1 MIPSRRL
8 VIAAALPVVLALA
21 SLFDGTLLWPMLGLD
36 AGIVAVAL
44 VDAFLGA
51 SRSLTARRK
60 VPRVLSV
67 GRDNPITVEI
77 ESRARRKLGVRLTDD
92 LPLELTATGLPAEA
106 EVAPRGR
113 AEVTYHV
120 RPAQRGTFRL
130 GDHHLRHLTP
140 LGLWWRQLHV
150 RAADE
155 VRVYPDVRAVRTY
168 DLLARQNREA
178 LMARAARL
186 RGGETEFERLREH
199 LRDDPFRN
207 IDWKATARRQKLIV
221 REHQKE
227 RDQTVVCVL
236 DAGRLMTAETQ
247 GLTHFDHALNATLMM
262 GHVAA
267 RSGDQIGLVAF
278 DHQIRAYLPPVAGV
292 RATQRLVRAA
302 YDLQPAM
309 VDSDFSVAF
318 DLLSRRLR
326 KRALVVV
333 FTQVVDDVSA
343 RRLLTFMRG
352 LPRRHLALAVLFRD
366 SDVDRLVDLGAAPH
380 ELDLYVAGAAAETS
394 LWRDRLVR
402 DVKASGALVVHAPPD
417 KVTPAVVNEYLE
429 IKAKQL
435 L

>member
-8 VIAAALPVVLALA
+8 VATAALPVGLALA
-21 SLFDGTLLWPMLGLD
+21 ALLDASLLWTMLALD
-36 AGIVAVAL
+36 AGIVLVAAVDL
-44 VDAFLGA
+44 WLG
-51 SRSLTARRK
+51 RRRM
-60 VPRVLSV
+60 VSAHRNVSRVLSV
-67 GRDNPITVEI
+67 GRDNPIAVEL
-77 ESRARRKLGVRLTDD
+77 ESRSRRALSVRLTDD
-92 LPLELTATGLPAEA
+92 LPLEITATGLPAEVT
-106 EVAPRGR
+106 VAPRGR
-113 AEVTYHV
+113 ATGTYHA
-120 RPAQRGTFRL
+120 RPSRRGAFRL
-130 GDHHLRHLTP
+130 GDHHLRYLTP
-140 LGLWWRQLHV
+140 LGLWWRQV
-150 RAADE
+150 RVSASDE

-178 LMARAARL
+178 LSARAARL
-186 RGGETEFERLREH
+186 RGGETEFERLRDH
-199 LRDDPFRN
+199 QRDDPFRH

-236 DAGRLMTAETQ
+236 DGGRLMTAETG

-278 DHQIRAYLPPVAGV
+278 DDRVRAYLPPLAGP
-292 RATQRLVRAA
+292 RATQRLIAAA

-318 DLLSRRLR
+318 DLLSLRLR
-326 KRALVVV
+326 KRALVVL

-343 RRLLTFMRG
+343 QRLLAFMRG

-366 SDVDRLVDLGAAPH
+366 SDIDGLVELGLAPH
-380 ELDLYVAGAAAETS
+380 ELDLYVAGAAAEAA
-394 LWRDRLVR
+394 LWRERLVR
-402 DVKASGALVVHAPPD
+402 DLRATGALIVHAAPEQ
-417 KVTPAVVNEYLE
+417 VTPALVNEYLE